1 MLVIFATIKKLDK
14 IIKAN
19 VRERDSVSVLAKTS
33 YILRQ
38 SERVRSCRSH
48 CRRKNGT
55 SFEAESAKA
64 R

>member
-33 YILRQ
+33 YILEQ
-38 SERVRSCRSH
+38 IEVI
-48 CRRKNGT
+48 
-55 SFEAESAKA
+55 A
-64 R
+64 